1 MDPQEVVREC
11 TGRSHISFAHFPVM
25 VAPCI
30 TMYNGQCKEMVL
42 DKFTEFIQVFLI
54 IQVPLCV
61 CE

>member
-11 TGRSHISFAHFPVM
+11 TGRSHISFAHFRVM

-30 TMYNGQCKEMVL
+30 TMYNGQYKEMVL

-54 IQVPLCV
+54 I
-61 CE
+61 